1 MIGDGVNIVYR
12 CDPQFYSLLFFRTA
26 TMKTFEKETSFTRQD
41 LQLLYEVST
50 SIHAIKDFDEM
61 LRVVL
66 HKIKEVFRI
75 DGTSLALHEPDQK
88 LFYFIQTVEMQQA
101 GKHHDIEKMHF
112 PDHLGV
118 AGWVLENNQP
128 VLIPDTSKDERVFKE
143 FATDKEL
150 PTRSMICVPLR
161 TPKAIIGV
169 LYAINKLE
177 GSFIDK
183 DLRLLEILSVTLA
196 MAIENA
202 RNYGILK
209 QYANSLEE
217 QNRRLMSE
225 VQKRFEVHGL
235 IASSASM
242 RKLFGLMAKVID
254 VTTTILIQGET
265 GTGKELIAKVIHYN
279 GPLKDQP
286 FVAENCGALSENL
299 LESELFGHVKG
310 AFTGAVSDKKGLF
323 EMADGGTVLLD
334 EIGEMPLAMQ
344 VKLLR
349 VLQEGQ
355 FRPVG
360 ASHYVKVNVRIIAC
374 TNRDLEAEMAKGK
387 FREDLFYRV
396 NVFPLTIPPLR
407 ERKEDI
413 PLLAAHFLKEFA
425 QKFKRPV
432 PRLTSTA
439 LELLS
444 AYDWPGNV
452 RELQNEM
459 ERALTLAGND
469 EEISEQYLSAKIFNV
484 ADHGFQAD
492 SQNGTLQEVVE
503 RIEKH
508 MVSEALEKA
517 EGNRSYAASLLGIT
531 RQGLLNKIKRY
542 GIDK

>member
-1 MIGDGVNIVYR
+1 LPDTGLKNSQVEPSIVS
-12 CDPQFYSLLFFRTA
+12 PINWKGKA
-26 TMKTFEKETSFTRQD
+26 MGTFEKDTSFTRQD

-50 SIHAIKDFDEM
+50 SIHAIKDFEEM

-66 HKIKEVFRI
+66 HKIKEVFQI
-75 DGTSLALHEPDQK
+75 DGASLALHEPDQK
-88 LFYFIQTVEMQQA
+88 MFYFIQTIEMQHN
-101 GKHHDIEKMHF
+101 GNSKDIEKMHF

-128 VLIPDTSKDERVFKE
+128 VLIPDASKDERIYKE
-143 FATDKEL
+143 FTSDQKL

-169 LYAINKLE
+169 LYAINKLSGE
-177 GSFIDK
+177 FTVK
-183 DLRLLEILSVTLA
+183 DSRLLEILSVTLA

-202 RNYGILK
+202 KNYGVLK

-225 VQKRFEVHGL
+225 VQQRFEVQGL
-235 IASSASM
+235 IASSTSM
-242 RKLFGLMAKVID
+242 RQLFSLMEKVID
-254 VTTTILIQGET
+254 VSTTILIQGET
-265 GTGKELIAKVIHYN
+265 GTGKELIAKMIHYN
-279 GPLKDQP
+279 GPLKDKP
-286 FVAENCGALSENL
+286 FIAENCGALSENL

-310 AFTGAVSDKKGLF
+310 AFTGAISDKKGLF

-334 EIGEMPLAMQ
+334 EIGEMPPAMQ

-349 VLQEGQ
+349 VLQEGH

-374 TNRDLEAEMAKGK
+374 TNRNLEDEMAKGN

-396 NVFPLTIPPLR
+396 NVFPLIIPPLR

-413 PLLAAHFLKEFA
+413 PLLAAHFLREFA
-425 QKFKRPV
+425 QKFDRPI
-432 PRLTSTA
+432 PRLTATA
-439 LELLS
+439 LELLT
-444 AYDWPGNV
+444 AYEWPGNV

-459 ERALTLAGND
+459 ERALTLAGSKKEVS
-469 EEISEQYLSAKIFNV
+469 EEHLSTKIFKSTDEIPVVSRN
-484 ADHGFQAD
+484 
-492 SQNGTLQEVVE
+492 SGTLQEVTE
-503 RIEKH
+503 RIEKQ
-508 MVSEALEKA
+508 MVCEALEKA
-517 EGNRSYAASLLGIT
+517 GGNRSRASTILGIT

-542 GIDK
+542 QIEL

>member
-1 MIGDGVNIVYR
+1 MD
-12 CDPQFYSLLFFRTA
+12 
-26 TMKTFEKETSFTRQD
+26 TFEKETSFTRQD

-75 DGTSLALHEPDQK
+75 DGASLALHEPDQK
-88 LFYFIQTVEMQQA
+88 LFYFLRTIEMQQA
-101 GKHHDIEKMHF
+101 GQHEDIEKMHF

-118 AGWVLENNQP
+118 AGWVLQHNQP
-128 VLIPDTSKDERVFKE
+128 VLIPDTSKDERVFRE
-143 FATDKEL
+143 FNSDQEL
-150 PTRSMICVPLR
+150 PTRSMICVPLP

-177 GSFIDK
+177 GSFTAK
-183 DLRLLEILSVTLA
+183 DSRLLEILSVTLA

-202 RNYGILK
+202 RNYGTLE
-209 QYANSLEE
+209 QYATSLEE

-225 VQKRFEVHGL
+225 VQERFKVHGL
-235 IASSASM
+235 IASSDAM
-242 RKLFGLMAKVID
+242 RKLFGLMDKVID
-254 VTTTILIQGET
+254 VNTTILIQGET

-279 GPLKDQP
+279 GPLKEKP

-310 AFTGAVSDKKGLF
+310 AFTGAVTDKKGLF

-334 EIGEMPLAMQ
+334 EIGEMPLSMQ

-360 ASHYVKVNVRIIAC
+360 ASHYVKVKVRIIAC
-374 TNRDLEAEMAKGK
+374 TNRDLETEMAKGN

-425 QKFKRPV
+425 NKFKRPL
-432 PRLTSTA
+432 PRLTPTA
-439 LELLS
+439 LELIT

-452 RELQNEM
+452 RELQNEI
-459 ERALTLAGND
+459 ERALTLAAENA
-469 EEISEQYLSAKIFNV
+469 EISEQHLSAKIFETE
-484 ADHGFQAD
+484 DQPYQGG
-492 SQNGTLQEVVE
+492 SREGTLQEVVE
-503 RIEKH
+503 RIEKQ

-517 EGNRSYAASLLGIT
+517 AGNRSHAATLLGIT

-542 GIDK
+542 EIDK

>member
-1 MIGDGVNIVYR
+1 MN
-12 CDPQFYSLLFFRTA
+12 
-26 TMKTFEKETSFTRQD
+26 TFDEETSFTRQD
-41 LQLLYEVST
+41 LKLLYEVST

-66 HKIKEVFRI
+66 HKIKEIFRI
-75 DGTSLALHEPDQK
+75 DGASLALHEPDQK
-88 LFYFIQTVEMQQA
+88 MFYFLQTVEMQQD
-101 GKHHDIEKMHF
+101 GGQKNIEKMHF

-118 AGWVLENNQP
+118 AGWVLKNNQP
-128 VLIPDTSKDERVFKE
+128 VLIPDASKDERVFKE
-143 FATDKEL
+143 FSRDKEL

-177 GSFIDK
+177 GSFAAK
-183 DLRLLEILSVTLA
+183 DSRLLEILSVTLA

-202 RNYGILK
+202 KNYGMLK
-209 QYANSLEE
+209 QHADSLEE
-217 QNRRLMSE
+217 QNRRLMSQ
-225 VQKRFEVHGL
+225 VQQRFEVQGL
-235 IASSASM
+235 IASSAAM
-242 RKLFGLMAKVID
+242 RRLFSLMEKVID
-254 VTTTILIQGET
+254 VTTTLLIQGET
-265 GTGKELIAKVIHYN
+265 GTGKELVAKVIHYN
-279 GPLKDQP
+279 GPLKDKP

-299 LESELFGHVKG
+299 LESELFGHVRG

-334 EIGEMPLAMQ
+334 EIGETPPAMQ

-349 VLQEGQ
+349 VLQDGQ

-360 ASHYVKVNVRIIAC
+360 ASHFVKVNVRIIAC
-374 TNRDLEAEMAKGK
+374 TNRNLEEEMAKGN
-387 FREDLFYRV
+387 FREDLYYRV

-425 QKFKRPV
+425 KKFNRPV

-439 LELLS
+439 LDLIS

-459 ERALTLAGND
+459 ERALTLAGRQK
-469 EEISEQYLSAKIFNV
+469 EISEEYLSAKIF
-484 ADHGFQAD
+484 D
-492 SQNGTLQEVVE
+492 SMEDNCTVFTKNGTLPEVTE
-503 RIEKH
+503 RIERQ
-508 MVSEALEKA
+508 MVREALEKA
-517 EGNRSYAASLLGIT
+517 GGNRSHAANLLGIT
-531 RQGLLNKIKRY
+531 RQGVLNKIKRY
-542 GIDK
+542 GIEK

>member
-1 MIGDGVNIVYR
+1 MSASDV
-12 CDPQFYSLLFFRTA
+12 
-26 TMKTFEKETSFTRQD
+26 ETSFTRQD
-41 LQLLYEVST
+41 LQLIYDVST

-61 LRVVL
+61 LHVVL
-66 HKIKEVFRI
+66 HKIREVFRI
-75 DGTSLALHEPDQK
+75 DGASLALHEPEQK
-88 LFYFIQTVEMQQA
+88 EFFFIQTVEMQQGA
-101 GKHHDIEKMHF
+101 DNKNIEGMHF

-118 AGWVLENNQP
+118 AGWVLRNNQP
-128 VLIPDTSKDERVFKE
+128 VLIPDTSKDERVLKE
-143 FATDKEL
+143 FSLDKKL
-150 PTRSMICVPLR
+150 TTRSMICVPLR

-177 GSFIDK
+177 GSFTAK
-183 DLRLLEILSVTLA
+183 DSRLLEILSVTLA

-202 RNYGILK
+202 KNYGMLK
-209 QYANSLEE
+209 RYANSLEE

-225 VQKRFEVHGL
+225 VQQRFEVQGL
-235 IASSASM
+235 IASSTSM
-242 RKLFGLMAKVID
+242 RQLFSLMEKVID

-265 GTGKELIAKVIHYN
+265 GTGKELIAKMIHYN
-279 GPLKDQP
+279 GPLKDKP

-310 AFTGAVSDKKGLF
+310 AFTGAISDKKGLF

-334 EIGEMPLAMQ
+334 EIGETPPSMQ

-360 ASHYVKVNVRIIAC
+360 ASYFLKVNVRIIAS
-374 TNRDLEAEMAKGK
+374 TNRNLEEEMAKGN
-387 FREDLFYRV
+387 FREDLYYRI

-413 PLLAAHFLKEFA
+413 PQLAAHFLEA
-425 QKFKRPV
+425 TAYKFKRPV
-432 PRLTSTA
+432 PRLTSAA
-439 LELLS
+439 LELMS

-459 ERALTLAGND
+459 ERALTLAAND
-469 EEISEQYLSAKIFNV
+469 SEISEEYLSARILNSMDTNAIVYKK
-484 ADHGFQAD
+484 
-492 SQNGTLQEVVE
+492 SGTLQEVIE
-503 RIEKH
+503 GIEKQL
-508 MVSEALEKA
+508 VSETLQKTG
-517 EGNRSYAASLLGIT
+517 GNRSRASSLLGIT

-542 GIDK
+542 RIEV

>member
-1 MIGDGVNIVYR
+1 MLTLNF
-12 CDPQFYSLLFFRTA
+12 PQFYREKAMS
-26 TMKTFEKETSFTRQD
+26 TFDVETSFSRQD

-61 LRVVL
+61 LQAVL

-75 DGTSLALHEPDQK
+75 DGASLALHEPDQK
-88 LFYFIQTVEMQQA
+88 KFFFIQTVEMQQDGA
-101 GKHHDIEKMHF
+101 NKNIEKMHF
-112 PDHLGV
+112 PDHRGV
-118 AGWVLENNQP
+118 AGWVLQNNQP
-128 VLIPDTSKDERVFKE
+128 VLISDTSKDERVFKE
-143 FATDKEL
+143 FSLDKKFS
-150 PTRSMICVPLR
+150 TRSMICVPLR

-169 LYAINKLE
+169 LYAIKKLD
-177 GSFIDK
+177 GSFTAK

-202 RNYGILK
+202 KNYGMLK
-209 QYANSLEE
+209 RYANSLEE

-225 VQKRFEVHGL
+225 VQQRFEVQGL

-242 RKLFGLMAKVID
+242 RQLFSLMDKVID

-265 GTGKELIAKVIHYN
+265 GTGKELIAKAIHYN
-279 GPLKDQP
+279 GPLKDKP

-310 AFTGAVSDKKGLF
+310 AFTGAISDKKGLF
-323 EMADGGTVLLD
+323 EMADGGTILLD
-334 EIGEMPLAMQ
+334 EIGETPPAMQ

-360 ASHYVKVNVRIIAC
+360 ASHYMNVNVRIIAC
-374 TNRDLEAEMAKGK
+374 TNRNLKEEMAKGN
-387 FREDLFYRV
+387 FREDLYYRI

-413 PLLAAHFLKEFA
+413 PQLAAHFLKDIA
-425 QKFKRPV
+425 NKFKRPI
-432 PRLTSTA
+432 PHLTSTA
-439 LELLS
+439 LELIS

-459 ERALTLAGND
+459 ERALTLAGKNK
-469 EEISEQYLSAKIFNV
+469 EISEEYLSTKIFNSMDDNGTV
-484 ADHGFQAD
+484 FKK
-492 SQNGTLQEVVE
+492 NGTLQEVTE
-503 RIEKH
+503 RIEKQ
-508 MVSEALEKA
+508 MVFEALEKTG
-517 EGNRSYAASLLGIT
+517 GNRSRASNQLGIT

-542 GIDK
+542 KIEA

>member
-1 MIGDGVNIVYR
+1 M
-12 CDPQFYSLLFFRTA
+12 S
-26 TMKTFEKETSFTRQD
+26 TFDMETSFTRQD

-50 SIHAIKDFDEM
+50 SIYAIKDFDEM

-66 HKIKEVFRI
+66 HKIKEVFQI
-75 DGTSLALHEPDQK
+75 DGASLALHEPDQK
-88 LFYFIQTVEMQQA
+88 MFYFIQTVEMQRDK
-101 GKHHDIEKMHF
+101 GSKDIEKMHF

-118 AGWVLENNQP
+118 AGWVLENNQT
-128 VLIPDTSKDERVFKE
+128 VLIPDASEDERVFKE
-143 FATDKEL
+143 FSLQKEL
-150 PTRSMICVPLR
+150 PTKSMICVPLR

-169 LYAINKLE
+169 LYAINKLD
-177 GSFIDK
+177 GSFTAK
-183 DLRLLEILSVTLA
+183 DSGLLEILSVTLA

-202 RNYGILK
+202 QNYGMLK

-225 VQKRFEVHGL
+225 VQQRFEVQGL
-235 IASSASM
+235 IASSSAM
-242 RKLFGLMAKVID
+242 RQLFDLMDKVID

-279 GPLKDQP
+279 GPLKNKP
-286 FVAENCGALSENL
+286 FVAENCGALSESL

-310 AFTGAVSDKKGLF
+310 AFTGAISDKKGLF

-334 EIGEMPLAMQ
+334 EIGEMPPSMQ

-360 ASHYVKVNVRIIAC
+360 ASHYINVNVRIIAC
-374 TNRDLEAEMAKGK
+374 TNRNLEEEMAKGN
-387 FREDLFYRV
+387 FREDLYYRV

-413 PLLAAHFLKEFA
+413 PLLVVHFLKGFA
-425 QKFKRPV
+425 KKFNRPV

-439 LELLS
+439 LELIC

-452 RELQNEM
+452 RELQNEL
-459 ERALTLAGND
+459 ERALTLAGR
-469 EEISEQYLSAKIFNV
+469 EKEISEQYLSSKIF
-484 ADHGFQAD
+484 D
-492 SQNGTLQEVVE
+492 STDNTCTVVSKSGTLQEVTE
-503 RIEKH
+503 RIEKQ
-508 MVSEALEKA
+508 MVTEALEKSG
-517 EGNRSYAASLLGIT
+517 GNRSRASNQLGIT

-542 GIDK
+542 NIEK

>member
-1 MIGDGVNIVYR
+1 MG
-12 CDPQFYSLLFFRTA
+12 
-26 TMKTFEKETSFTRQD
+26 TFEKDTSFTRQD

-66 HKIKEVFRI
+66 HKIKEVFQI
-75 DGTSLALHEPDQK
+75 DGASLALHEPDQK
-88 LFYFIQTVEMQQA
+88 MFYFIQTIEMQQNEESN
-101 GKHHDIEKMHF
+101 GIEKMHF

-128 VLIPDTSKDERVFKE
+128 VLIPDASMDERVYKE
-143 FATDKEL
+143 FSSDKEL

-169 LYAINKLE
+169 LYAINKLNGDFSAKE
-177 GSFIDK
+177 S
-183 DLRLLEILSVTLA
+183 RLLEILSVTLA

-202 RNYGILK
+202 RNYGVLK

-225 VQKRFEVHGL
+225 VQQRFEVQGL

-242 RKLFGLMAKVID
+242 RQLFSLMEKVID

-265 GTGKELIAKVIHYN
+265 GTGKELIAKMIHYN
-279 GPLKDQP
+279 GPLKDKP
-286 FVAENCGALSENL
+286 FIAENCGALSENL

-310 AFTGAVSDKKGLF
+310 AFTGAISDKKGLF

-334 EIGEMPLAMQ
+334 EIGEMPPAMQ

-374 TNRDLEAEMAKGK
+374 TNRNLEEEMARGN

-396 NVFPLTIPPLR
+396 NVFPLIIPPLR

-425 QKFKRPV
+425 QKFDRPV

-439 LELLS
+439 LELIT
-444 AYDWPGNV
+444 AYEWPGNV

-459 ERALTLAGND
+459 ERALTLAGSKK
-469 EEISEQYLSAKIFNV
+469 EISEEHLSTKIFKSTDETPAV
-484 ADHGFQAD
+484 
-492 SQNGTLQEVVE
+492 SQTGGTLQEVTE
-503 RIEKH
+503 RIEKQ
-508 MVSEALEKA
+508 MVCEALDKTG
-517 EGNRSYAASLLGIT
+517 GNRSRASTILGIT

-542 GIDK
+542 KIET

>member
-1 MIGDGVNIVYR
+1 MSTID
-12 CDPQFYSLLFFRTA
+12 T
-26 TMKTFEKETSFTRQD
+26 ETSFSRQD
-41 LQLLYEVST
+41 LKLLYEVST

-66 HKIKEVFRI
+66 HKIKEVFQI
-75 DGTSLALHEPDQK
+75 DGASLALHEPDQK
-88 LFYFIQTVEMQQA
+88 MFYFIKTVEMQRDGGQ
-101 GKHHDIEKMHF
+101 KDIEKMHF

-118 AGWVLENNQP
+118 AGWVLQNNQS
-128 VLIPDTSKDERVFKE
+128 VLISDASKDKRIYKE
-143 FATDKEL
+143 FSLDKEL

-161 TPKAIIGV
+161 TPTAITGV

-177 GSFIDK
+177 GSFSAK
-183 DLRLLEILSVTLA
+183 DSRLMEIMSVTLA

-202 RNYGILK
+202 KNYGVLK

-217 QNRRLMSE
+217 KNRRLMSE
-225 VQKRFEVHGL
+225 VQQRFKVHGL
-235 IASSASM
+235 IASSSSM
-242 RKLFGLMAKVID
+242 RQLFSLMEKVID
-254 VTTTILIQGET
+254 VTTTIMIQGET

-279 GPLKDQP
+279 GPLKDKP

-310 AFTGAVSDKKGLF
+310 AFTGAISDKKGLF

-334 EIGEMPLAMQ
+334 EIGETPPSMQ

-349 VLQEGQ
+349 VLQDGQ

-360 ASHYVKVNVRIIAC
+360 ASYCINVNVRIIAS
-374 TNRDLEAEMAKGK
+374 TNRNLEDEMAKGN
-387 FREDLFYRV
+387 FREDLYYRV

-413 PLLAAHFLKEFA
+413 PILAAHFLKEFA
-425 QKFKRPV
+425 QKFNRTS
-432 PRLTSTA
+432 PRLTSSA

-444 AYDWPGNV
+444 SYDWPGNV

-459 ERALTLAGND
+459 ERALTLAGSD
-469 EEISEQYLSAKIFNV
+469 IEISEKYLSSKIFDPMDNTGPV
-484 ADHGFQAD
+484 LDR
-492 SQNGTLQEVVE
+492 SGTLQEVTE
-503 RIEKH
+503 RIEIQ
-508 MVSEALEKA
+508 MVREALETA
-517 EGNRSYAASLLGIT
+517 GGNRSHASNLLGIT

-542 GIDK
+542 DIEK